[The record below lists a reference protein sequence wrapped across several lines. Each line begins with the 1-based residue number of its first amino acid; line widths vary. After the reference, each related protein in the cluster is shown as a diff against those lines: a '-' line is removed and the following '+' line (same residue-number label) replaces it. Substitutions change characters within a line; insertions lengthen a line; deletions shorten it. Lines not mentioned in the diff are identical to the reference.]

1 MINWFSGARLP
12 SFCLVLKAMVQCSTP
27 HPSKMLET
35 RFFDVSNHF
44 EVKIKLFSSFFAFK
58 KRSKEQF
65 FWGRKMIFLK
75 NFFQTNWKG
84 DFEGFFSKFWATLEW
99 LSKRKFEMT
108 FGRILSEFWGNFVR
122 ILSKIQ
128 KENLERL
135 LGEFCG
141 NFDGISTQIWA
152 TLEEKNS
159 SEFEE
164 NFGQIWAT
172 FRWLSIDFW
181 TNFER
186 TTLREFGANFKG
198 STLSVIWWT
207 FERILKGDCEENFTG
222 ILSNFWETFHA
233 HPSNFWTNF
242 EGRIFRFEYFTF
254 PDALFAPFYFVAV
267 SAAFGSSNFGN
278 LRQFWSH
285 FGNDKAKNTKILS
298 AAKQKF
304 FFSSFLC
311 LSVLLCLIFA
321 TLTHS

>member
-1 MINWFSGARLP
+1 
-12 SFCLVLKAMVQCSTP
+12 
-27 HPSKMLET
+27 
-35 RFFDVSNHF
+35 
-44 EVKIKLFSSFFAFK
+44 
-58 KRSKEQF
+58 
-65 FWGRKMIFLK
+65 MIFLK

-135 LGEFCG
+135 SLEFCG
-141 NFDGISTQIWA
+141 NFDGIPTQIWA

-186 TTLREFGANFKG
+186 TTLRGFWANFKG

-207 FERILKGDCEENFTG
+207 FERILKGDCEENFKG
-222 ILSNFWETFHA
+222 YFKQLSKGQFMRILSEFRTVFERYLIDL
-233 HPSNFWTNF
+233 WTNF
-242 EGRIFRFEYFTF
+242 EGRFWREFYRNFE
-254 PDALFAPFYFVAV
+254 
-267 SAAFGSSNFGN
+267 
-278 LRQFWSH
+278 
-285 FGNDKAKNTKILS
+285 
-298 AAKQKF
+298 
-304 FFSSFLC
+304 
-311 LSVLLCLIFA
+311 
-321 TLTHS
+321 